1 LPEVYEGNMKNYCE
15 IHVLLLVFDAIC
27 SSASYESGW
36 TGESSEFASLFCLRQ
51 GCPVGATRKHS
62 EGRWFS
68 SGTAEIWEDTWTQ
81 QGPAKST
88 SFSVWEEFVYI
99 YIIIYIYPPVN

>member
-1 LPEVYEGNMKNYCE
+1 MVDFCQKFEGNMKNYCE

-27 SSASYESGW
+27 SSASYGSGW

-68 SGTAEIWEDTWTQ
+68 SGTAEIWEDTWIYL
-81 QGPAKST
+81 GPTRSGEEHIVL
-88 SFSVWEEFVYI
+88 SVGRVCVYI
-99 YIIIYIYPPVN
+99 